1 MSASFNPSALALAE
15 PFVSARGA
23 KSCALTLDGR
33 KHIVTLGSRSDLLTT
48 PFGASSFQGDD
59 ATTRKTIE
67 FRLAQD
73 SSWLAYFEMIDAWAV
88 PYIAIHSERLFK
100 KTLSDEQVLEIYK
113 PIVQRKGTYPATVR
127 CKINVAGGGAVRC
140 WSALDQRMSL
150 PEDLRAYE
158 LLPRVHLSHLW
169 IMSRECS
176 FVINTLDLQC
186 VEASAACP
194 FQE

>member
-1 MSASFNPSALALAE
+1 MSASINKSSALALSE

-23 KSCALTLDGR
+23 KSCALTLDGH

-48 PFGASSFQGDD
+48 PFGASSFGDD

-73 SSWLAYFEMIDAWAV
+73 SIWLAYFETIDAWAI
-88 PYIAIHSERLFK
+88 PYIALNSERLFK
-100 KTLSDEQVLEIYK
+100 KTLTDDQVREVYK
-113 PIVQRKGTYPATVR
+113 NIVQRKGTYPATIR

-140 WSALDQRMSL
+140 WSALDQRMSI
-150 PEDLRAYE
+150 PEDLRAFE
-158 LLPRVHLSHLW
+158 LLPRVHISHLW
-169 IMSRECS
+169 IMNRDCG
-176 FVINTLDLQC
+176 FVINVLDLQC
-186 VEASAACP
+186 VEASTACP